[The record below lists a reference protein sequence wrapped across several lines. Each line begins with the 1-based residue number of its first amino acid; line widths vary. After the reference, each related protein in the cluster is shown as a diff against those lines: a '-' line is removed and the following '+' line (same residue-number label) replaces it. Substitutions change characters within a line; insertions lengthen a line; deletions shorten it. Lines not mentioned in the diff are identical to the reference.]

1 MDAHGSKKAIYAAI
15 AGNSLIAV
23 TKFVAALITGSS
35 AMLSEG
41 IHSVVDT
48 GNQFLLLY
56 GMKRAKTPA
65 DEKHPFGY
73 GMELYFWA
81 FIVAIVIF
89 GVGAGVSI
97 YEGIH
102 KVIDPHVIVNPTVN
116 YFVLGAA
123 IGFEAFS
130 WMVAFNE
137 FRKTKGSRGY
147 FEAVRLS
154 KDPTIFTVLFEDSA
168 AMLGLLVALVGIFLA
183 QVLAIPEFDGI
194 ASISI
199 GLILAGTACVL
210 AYECKGLLVGEAAH
224 EDVIEGIHRL
234 LRAAPG
240 VKGRNELL
248 TMHMGPADVLV
259 NISLDFEDT
268 LKSKDVEDK
277 ISKLER
283 EIKSKFPIVTRVF
296 IEAQSREGH
305 ASGRI
310 FERRSKL

>member
-1 MDAHGSKKAIYAAI
+1 MDAHGSKKAIYAAVV
-15 AGNSLIAV
+15 GNSLIAV
-23 TKFVAALITGSS
+23 TKFIAAFMTGSS

-56 GMKRAKTPA
+56 GMKKAATPA
-65 DEKHPFGY
+65 DDKHPFGY

-102 KVIDPHVIVNPTVN
+102 KVIDPHVMTNPTIN
-116 YFVLGAA
+116 YIVLGAA

-130 WMVAFNE
+130 WMVAFKE

-154 KDPTIFTVLFEDSA
+154 KDPTLFTVLFEDSA
-168 AMLGLLVALVGIFLA
+168 AMLGLIVALVGIYLA
-183 QVLAIPEFDGI
+183 QALSIPEFDGI
-194 ASISI
+194 ASIVI
-199 GLILAGTACVL
+199 GLILAGTAFVL

-224 EDVIEGIHRL
+224 QDVIDGIQRII
-234 LRAAPG
+234 RAAPG

-248 TMHMGPADVLV
+248 TMHMSPADVLV
-259 NISLDFEDT
+259 NVSLDFEDT
-268 LKSKDVEDK
+268 LDSSDVEDR
-277 ISKLER
+277 ISEIER
-283 EIKSKFPIVTRVF
+283 DIKTRFPIVTRVF
-296 IEAQSREGH
+296 VEAQSREGH
-305 ASGRI
+305 ASNKA
-310 FERRSKL
+310 FERRSKS